1 MSFYFDF
8 RNNQIETLENANFL
22 ACVGDFIL
30 RSNKIS
36 SKSIENLQFNEMTRL
51 VSLQMGNN
59 ELVRIPSKTC
69 DAENLNEIHIEGN
82 KIRSFREL
90 GNLKRCVTLKRVVT
104 SLKEVPCS
112 CDTIGRVNNKTLPL
126 KLSSHLASHSVS
138 RKWSSNSQDVKCS
151 RESKLPNSVGI
162 VVQKISSRLI
172 SDQCK
177 FSSSLRNFAVFM
189 LQPCCFIMRS
199 TFLY

>member
-8 RNNQIETLENANFL
+8 RNNQIETLENVNFM

-30 RSNKIS
+30 RGNKIS

-59 ELVRIPSKTC
+59 ELLRIPSKTC

-112 CDTIGRVNNKTLPL
+112 CDTIGRVNNKSLPL

-189 LQPCCFIMRS
+189 LQPCCFIMR
-199 TFLY
+199 TIFLY